1 LRNFLRRS
9 GRAGLPR
16 WSPSVKLGNGSWRGI
31 GHGEEL
37 PVVYLVRHAH
47 AGSKRNWQGL
57 DQARPLSAQ
66 GRGEALGLIE
76 QLRGRPVG
84 RLLSGPA
91 ERCLRTVEPLA
102 GRTGHPVEASEALG
116 VDGTGPG
123 VLELLTAPALKD
135 AVLCTHGEVI
145 GKVFDELQAAG
156 IELTDPP
163 RWPKGSTWV
172 LELDGRRS
180 WKGSYLEPVV
190 VEAAAQEPL
199 PR

>member
-1 LRNFLRRS
+1 
-9 GRAGLPR
+9 
-16 WSPSVKLGNGSWRGI
+16 
-31 GHGEEL
+31 
-37 PVVYLVRHAH
+37 VVYLVRHAH
-47 AGSKRNWQGL
+47 AGSKKNWQGS

-66 GRGEALGLIE
+66 GRKEALGLIE
-76 QLRGRPVG
+76 QLRDRPVG
-84 RLLSGPA
+84 RLLSSPT
-91 ERCLRTVEPLA
+91 ERCLQTVEPLA
-102 GRTGHPVEASEALG
+102 GELGHPVEPCEALG

-123 VLELLTAPALKD
+123 VLELLTSPALQH

-145 GKVFDELQAAG
+145 GKVFDELQTAG

-180 WKGSYLEPVV
+180 WKGSYLEPVT
-190 VEAAAQEPL
+190 VEAGAQDPL

>member
-1 LRNFLRRS
+1 M
-9 GRAGLPR
+9 GKD
-16 WSPSVKLGNGSWRGI
+16 V
-31 GHGEEL
+31 

-47 AGSKRNWQGL
+47 AGSKKQWQGP

-66 GRGEALGLIE
+66 GRKEALGLIE
-76 QLRGRPVG
+76 QLGDHPVG
-84 RLLSGPA
+84 RLLSSPA
-91 ERCLRTVEPLA
+91 ERCLQTVEPLA
-102 GRTGHPVEASEALG
+102 DRLGHPVEPSEALD

-123 VLELLTAPALKD
+123 VLELLTSPGLED

-172 LELDGRRS
+172 LELGGRTS
-180 WKGSYLEPVV
+180 WKGSYLEPLVM
-190 VEAAAQEPL
+190 EAGAQHPL